1 MGDGPTPSGHG
12 GLYAGGVELTTLRY
26 FQAIA
31 REGHMTRAAQRLGVS
46 QPALSSM
53 LKKLEAEVGAPLL
66 HRTGKGVAL
75 TDAGRLFLEHAEE
88 ALRASDDAVSSVRQL
103 LGLERG
109 SIRLGGGATATTYLL
124 PRVVS
129 AFRKRHPKLRFY
141 IREAGSSVVA
151 QSVLAGEL
159 DLGIVTLPLGL
170 PGSDDLMTI
179 DLARDELRLIVPG
192 RHRLAGRKSFR
203 WTDLDGA
210 PLVAFEAGSAV
221 RTLIDAGAE
230 SAGVKL
236 DIAMELRSIDSI
248 KQMVAAGIGVAF
260 VSRFAL
266 GEGEGL
272 TCRDGKLS
280 RMLALVRRKD
290 RVPSPAAGEF
300 ERALLEAV

>member
-1 MGDGPTPSGHG
+1 
-12 GLYAGGVELTTLRY
+12 
-26 FQAIA
+26 
-31 REGHMTRAAQRLGVS
+31 MTRAAQRLGVS

-88 ALRASDDAVSSVRQL
+88 ALRSADDAVASVRQL

-109 SIRLGGGATATTYLL
+109 MIRLGGGATATTYLL

-129 AFRKRHPKLRFY
+129 AFRKRHPALRFY
-141 IREAGSSVVA
+141 IREAGSSAVA

-159 DLGIVTLPLGL
+159 DLGIVTLPLRG
-170 PGSDDLMTI
+170 PGAEDLMTI
-179 DLARDELRLIVPG
+179 ELARDELRLIVPP
-192 RHRLAGRKSFR
+192 RHGLAGRKSFR
-203 WTDLDGA
+203 WADLDGA

-221 RTLIDAGAE
+221 RELIDAGAAAA
-230 SAGVKL
+230 SVSL

-266 GEGEGL
+266 KEGEGL
-272 TCRDGKLS
+272 TCRDAKLS
-280 RMLALVRRKD
+280 RTLAIVRRKD
-290 RVPSPAAGEF
+290 RVPSPGAAEF
-300 ERALLEAV
+300 ERSLAEAV

>member
-1 MGDGPTPSGHG
+1 
-12 GLYAGGVELTTLRY
+12 
-26 FQAIA
+26 
-31 REGHMTRAAQRLGVS
+31 MTRAAQRLGVS

-88 ALRASDDAVSSVRQL
+88 ALRSADDAVASVRQL

-109 SIRLGGGATATTYLL
+109 MIRLGGGATATTYLL

-129 AFRKRHPKLRFY
+129 AFRKRHPALRFY
-141 IREAGSSVVA
+141 IREAGSSAVA

-159 DLGIVTLPLGL
+159 DLGIVTLPLRG
-170 PGSDDLMTI
+170 PGAEDLMTI
-179 DLARDELRLIVPG
+179 ELARDELRLIVPP
-192 RHRLAGRKSFR
+192 RHGLAGRKSFR
-203 WTDLDGA
+203 WADLHGA

-221 RTLIDAGAE
+221 RELIDAGAAAA
-230 SAGVKL
+230 SVSL

-266 GEGEGL
+266 KEGEGL
-272 TCRDGKLS
+272 TCRDAKLS
-280 RMLALVRRKD
+280 RTLAIVRRKD
-290 RVPSPAAGEF
+290 RVPSPGAAEF
-300 ERALLEAV
+300 ERSLAEAV